1 MKRFSGSVLACA
13 LLLFNVKGTN
23 SLPPD
28 GNHDNSLFGFREASA
43 ELKAEL
49 RFLAV
54 PDPKRA
60 EEHLRILT
68 QAPHIAGSPEDKATA
83 DYVAGK
89 FREAGLET
97 EIVEYKVW
105 MNYPA
110 EISVDVTAPEG
121 VTMHGPTREHV
132 NGDPYQDDPR
142 VVTPFSGMSPSGDA
156 EAEVVY
162 ANYGTPA
169 DFQKLADMKID
180 VRGKIVIAR

>member
-68 QAPHIAGSPEDKATA
+68 AAPHVAGSPEDRATA
-83 DYVAGK
+83 DYVAQK
-89 FREAGLET
+89 FRDAGLDT

-105 MNYPA
+105 FNLPS
-110 EISVDVTAPEG
+110 EISVDVTAPAN
-121 VTMHGPTREHV
+121 VHMHGPTREHV
-132 NGDPYQDDPR
+132 EGDDFQDDPR
-142 VVTPFSGMSPSGDA
+142 VITP
-156 EAEVVY
+156 Y
-162 ANYGTPA
+162 N
-169 DFQKLADMKID
+169 
-180 VRGKIVIAR
+180 

>member
-13 LLLFNVKGTN
+13 LLLFNVKSTN

-43 ELKAEL
+43 ELKAES

-54 PDPKRA
+54 PDPKLA

-83 DYVAGK
+83 DYVASK

-105 MNYPA
+105 LNYPA
-110 EISVDVTAPEG
+110 EISLDMTAPPG

-132 NGDPYQDDPR
+132 SADPYQDDPR
-142 VVTPFSGMSPSGDA
+142 VVTPYKRMSPSGDV
-156 EAEVVY
+156 EVEVVY
-162 ANYGTPA
+162 ANYGTPE
-169 DFQKLADMKID
+169 DFKKLEQLKVD
-180 VRGKIVIAR
+180 VRGKIVL